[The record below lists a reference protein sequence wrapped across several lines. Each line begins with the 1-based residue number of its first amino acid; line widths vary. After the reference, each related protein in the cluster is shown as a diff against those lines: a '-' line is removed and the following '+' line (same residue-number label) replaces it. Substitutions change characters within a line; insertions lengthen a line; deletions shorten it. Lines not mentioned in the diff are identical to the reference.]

1 MSTARQSRWIINL
14 PRLVGHIQLS
24 ETIILW
30 GLALLV
36 GLTTGVGVW
45 LFKELID
52 FIHRLGYTQL
62 GTGLRSIGNWTLVI
76 LPVVGGLLVGLVMYY
91 LVGQERHSGVSGVME
106 SVALA
111 AGRLRYQRAPAKM
124 LAAALSIG
132 SGASVGPEDPSV
144 QIGAYLGSMVGQ
156 RLHFSDERMRALVAA
171 GAASGISA
179 AFNAPIAGVF
189 FALEIVLGEI
199 SGSAFGEVMLA
210 SVASAVFTQIVSGTQ
225 PAFQIPPYI
234 FHINWQL
241 PLYLFLGLFA
251 GPVAAAYIRMI
262 YLTRDIFTRFKQI
275 PVWLKPTV
283 AGLIVG
289 LVGLLAP
296 QILGVGYDTVSQILS
311 GAGIGI
317 LLLIALA
324 LVKVILTPTSLA
336 GGFIG
341 GVVAPSLFIGATLGS
356 AFGQVAAFIFPSL
369 GIQGTHF
376 AMVGMAAVLAG
387 AIHAPLTAIILLF
400 EMTNDYHILLPAMF
414 AVVVSQVISQ
424 RLVHDSIYT
433 QDLARKGIRLERGR
447 DVEVLETVTV
457 GEVMQPMP
465 FTLHDY
471 ESLEQASEFFLETH
485 HHGVPVVDAKDELVG
500 IFTLKD
506 LDATQVSNWP
516 KIKVGDECTRDL
528 VLAYPDETIGSALR
542 KMGQRDIGRM
552 PVVARD
558 DPRKLLGLLRRGD
571 LVRAYDAALTRHAAR
586 RHLINQ
592 TRLDAVTPE
601 AVKVVEVQVQEGSPL
616 SGRKL
621 KEIAWPPDSIVASIR
636 RKQQV
641 IIPRGETVL
650 LGGDILAV
658 VTETPYTDAVMRL
671 GEPRPQVETQ

>member
-1 MSTARQSRWIINL
+1 LGQ
-14 PRLVGHIQLS
+14 IQLS
-24 ETIILW
+24 ETILLW
-30 GLALLV
+30 GLALVV

-45 LFKELID
+45 LFKELINL
-52 FIHRLGYTQL
+52 IQTIGYTQL
-62 GTGLRSIGNWTLVI
+62 GASLRSIGSWSFFI
-76 LPVVGGLLVGLVMYY
+76 LPVIGGLLVGLVMYF
-91 LVGQERHSGVSGVME
+91 LVGHERHSGVPGVME

-111 AGRLRYQRAPAKM
+111 GGRLRYQRAPAKM
-124 LAAALSIG
+124 LAAAVSIG

-210 SVASAVFTQIVSGTQ
+210 SVASAVFTQVVSGTQ

-262 YLTRDIFTRFKQI
+262 YLTRDIFARYKQI
-275 PVWLKPTV
+275 PVWLKPTI

-296 QILGVGYDTVSQILS
+296 QILGVGYDTVSQVLS
-311 GAGIGI
+311 GASTGIVF
-317 LLLIALA
+317 LITLA
-324 LVKVILTPTSLA
+324 LLKVILTPTSLA

-356 AFGQVAAFIFPSL
+356 AFGQIAALIFPTL
-369 GIQGTHF
+369 GIHATHF

-387 AIHAPLTAIILLF
+387 AIHAPLTSIILLF

-424 RLVHDSIYT
+424 RLVHGSIYT
-433 QDLARKGIRLERGR
+433 LDLARKGIRLERGR
-447 DVEVLETVTV
+447 DLEVLETVMV

-465 FTLHDY
+465 FTLH
-471 ESLEQASEFFLETH
+471 ESDSLARASEFFLETH
-485 HHGVPVVDAKDELVG
+485 HHGAPVVNGQEELVG

-506 LDATQVSNWP
+506 LDATQVSSWAN
-516 KIKVGDECTRDL
+516 IKVGDECTHDL
-528 VLAYPDETIGSALR
+528 VVAYPDETIGSALR

-552 PVVARD
+552 PVVAREN
-558 DPRKLLGLLRRGD
+558 PHKLLGLLRRGD
-571 LVRAYDAALTRHAAR
+571 LVRAYDAALTRHATR

-592 TRLDAVTPE
+592 TRLDAITPE
-601 AVKVVEVQVQEGSPL
+601 AVMVVELQVQKGSPL
-616 SGRKL
+616 SGETL
-621 KEIAWPPDSIVASIR
+621 KAITWPPDSIVASIR
-636 RKQQV
+636 RRQKV
-641 IIPRGETVL
+641 IIPHGDTVL
-650 LGGDILAV
+650 LPGDILAV
-658 VTETPYTDAVMRL
+658 VTEASYSEAVMRL
-671 GEPRPQVETQ
+671 GEPRPQIET